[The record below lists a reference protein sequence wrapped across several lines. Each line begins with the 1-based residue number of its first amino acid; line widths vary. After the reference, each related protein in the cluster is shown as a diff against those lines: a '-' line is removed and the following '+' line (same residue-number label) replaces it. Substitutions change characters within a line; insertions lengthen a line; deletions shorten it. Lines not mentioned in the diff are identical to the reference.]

1 MLSESDT
8 TPPEEPPPIPDLDFN
23 AILKPFK
30 RCADGSQLKLL
41 DVA

>member
-8 TPPEEPPPIPDLDFN
+8 TLPEEPPPIPDLDFN
-23 AILKPFK
+23 AILK
-30 RCADGSQLKLL
+30 LL